1 MWINNVDCRG
11 NSKYGLAFNK
21 FHTKIH
27 INSPHCAE
35 NGASS
40 PAYSAGIY
48 AIDGAYDISIIG
60 GQCGGDTFGHH
71 TTSGTQ
77 QHGIKFQGN
86 DHKRIN
92 INAVD
97 VTCNAGGTIGWET
110 GSGNNILASSYNFI
124 QNCPGFS
131 VGQTAF

>member
-40 PAYSAGIY
+40 PSSSAGIY